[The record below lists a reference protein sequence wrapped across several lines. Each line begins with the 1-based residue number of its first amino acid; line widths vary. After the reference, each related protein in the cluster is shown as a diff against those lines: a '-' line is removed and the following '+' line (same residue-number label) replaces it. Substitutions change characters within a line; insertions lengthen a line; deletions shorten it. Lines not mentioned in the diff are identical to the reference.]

1 MKQPD
6 QVVWPVL
13 ALATLFSGVAVGGDL
28 KGPTGACEAGGT
40 LRMTYSAGFGPK
52 IEAKAK
58 VTSSNTAAATV
69 PAEISIRSNQNT
81 TFDVTCRV
89 VTAQTVVT
97 ISVDEMADSAKVKPE
112 TATIV
117 VNPPPSGA
125 SETLG
130 PRVNEGGTIT
140 GRVVIFRVAD
150 IGGVEVT
157 FATSPPGYLEIP
169 AVRVAGGQAR
179 TEAEFRVKGKRA
191 QRNTSVT
198 ITAATPSG
206 LPGAKTAT
214 VEVLAPPEPVS
225 FVATPTGGRVTLSR
239 AVFVPSTLT
248 LTTRPAGLASVP
260 ATVVVRM
267 GESSADVAVTAIPP
281 VPVEPTEITV
291 VAQGPT
297 ASAEL
302 KTSVAWNGT
311 ITMVDSTKPG
321 PPYTVIAGTTKRF
334 SMRANPP
341 VRTPL
346 RIDLS
351 TAVPALR
358 VPASVTIDPA
368 RNNAAVDFDITAQ
381 SGAARDVG
389 DVLATA
395 KGKRGGAQ
403 IIVDPPR

>member
-13 ALATLFSGVAVGGDL
+13 ALATLFSGVAVGGEL

-40 LRMTYSAGFGPK
+40 L
-52 IEAKAK
+52 
-58 VTSSNTAAATV
+58 
-69 PAEISIRSNQNT
+69 
-81 TFDVTCRV
+81 
-89 VTAQTVVT
+89 
-97 ISVDEMADSAKVKPE
+97 
-112 TATIV
+112 
-117 VNPPPSGA
+117 
-125 SETLG
+125 G
-130 PRVNEGGTIT
+130 PRVSEGETIT
-140 GRVVIFRVAD
+140 GRVVISRVAD

-179 TEAEFRVKGKRA
+179 AEVEFRVKGKRA

-248 LTTRPAGLASVP
+248 LSTKPAGLASVP
-260 ATVVVRM
+260 ATVVVRS
-267 GESSADVAVTAIPP
+267 GEASADVAVTAIPP

-311 ITMVDSTKPG
+311 INMTDATKPG
-321 PPYTVIAGTTKRF
+321 PPYTIIGGTTKRF
-334 SMRANPP
+334 GIRANPA

-346 RIDLS
+346 RVDLS
-351 TAVPALR
+351 TALPMLR
-358 VPASVTIDPA
+358 IPASVTIDPA
-368 RNNAAVDFDITAQ
+368 RGGTTVEFDITAT
-381 SGAARDVG
+381 AVTARDVG
-389 DVLATA
+389 GVQATA
-395 KGKRGGAQ
+395 RGKQGGAQ
-403 IIVDPPR
+403 IIVDPR